1 MPLAQYRC
9 AMKALLPKHLLLPL
23 AAFFLLSSPLIVANA
38 GVKSTFL
45 YSLSNFN
52 GKFSFGEVR
61 VRADRT
67 RDEVYVI
74 DRGIVHIFNNAGME
88 EFWFGDD
95 PELGTIY
102 DLAVD
107 EKGDIFLL
115 SYVFSD
121 TAGRNCFVIRC
132 SYRGEVKEKFPISGL
147 PPEFSPFYPDT
158 LMYRDGN
165 CYLAGTGRGLAVVTD
180 KKGVFRRGYDFLK
193 ILDIPVKDRADKE
206 MYGFSIDP
214 AGNMLFTI
222 PVLFKAY
229 VVSPEGKMEASFGRP
244 GSAPGLFGVVSGIT
258 ADEQGNYYVVERLR
272 SVVMVFD
279 KEFRFLH
286 EFGYRGAKPENLIRP
301 SDLALGNSGKIYVN
315 QMRDRGV
322 SVFSLTSD

>member
-1 MPLAQYRC
+1 
-9 AMKALLPKHLLLPL
+9 MKSLRPNRLVLLL
-23 AAFFLLSSPLIVANA
+23 AAFLIVALCHETADA
-38 GVKSTFL
+38 GVKSSFL

-52 GKFSFGEVR
+52 GKFPFNDVR
-61 VRADRT
+61 VRTDRV

-95 PELGTIY
+95 REFGTIY

-115 SYVFSD
+115 VYESSQSGD
-121 TAGRNCFVIRC
+121 RNCAIVRC
-132 SYRGEVKEKFPISGL
+132 NYRGEIKEKFSISGL
-147 PPEFSPFYPDT
+147 PPEISAFSPDT
-158 LMYRDGN
+158 LMYREGN
-165 CYLAGTGRGLAVVTD
+165 CYLVNSGQGRAVVTD
-180 KKGVFRRGYDFLK
+180 RKGVFQRDYDLYK
-193 ILDIPVKDRADKE
+193 AVNIPEKERADKE
-206 MYGFSIDP
+206 LFGFSLDR

-244 GSAPGLFGVVSGIT
+244 GSAPGLFGVVSGIA
-258 ADEQGNYYVVERLR
+258 ADDLGNYLVVERLR

-279 KEFRFLH
+279 KELRFQH
-286 EFGYRGAKPENLIRP
+286 EFGYRGEGKPWNLVRP
-301 SDLALGNSGKIYVN
+301 SELALGKTGIVYVN
-315 QMRDRGV
+315 QLRGRGV
-322 SVFSLTSD
+322 SVFSLIYD

>member
-1 MPLAQYRC
+1 
-9 AMKALLPKHLLLPL
+9 MKASSMKYLPL
-23 AAFFLLSSPLIVANA
+23 ALAAFLMPTFFHTAAEA
-38 GVKSTFL
+38 GTKSTFL

-52 GKFSFGEVR
+52 GKFPFSEVR
-61 VRADRT
+61 VRTDRT

-74 DRGIVHIFNNAGME
+74 DRGIVRIFNNVGME

-107 EKGDIFLL
+107 ENGDIFLL
-115 SYVFSD
+115 SFDFSD
-121 TAGRNCFVIRC
+121 PAGRKCFVIRC
-132 SYRGEVKEKFPISGL
+132 NYRGEIKEKFPISGL
-147 PPEFSPFYPDT
+147 PPEFFPFYPDT

-165 CYLAGTGRGLAVVTD
+165 CYLAGTGRGLAIATD
-180 KKGVFRRGYDFLK
+180 KKGVFQRGYDFLK
-193 ILDIPVKDRADKE
+193 ILKIPEKERADKE
-206 MYGFSIDP
+206 LSGFSIDKS
-214 AGNMLFTI
+214 GNMLFTI

-229 VVSPEGKMEASFGRP
+229 VVSPEGNMEASFGKP
-244 GSAPGLFGVVSGIT
+244 GSAPGMFGVVGGIA
-258 ADEQGNYYVVERLR
+258 ADDLGNYFVVERLR

-286 EFGYRGAKPENLIRP
+286 EFGYRGAKPANLIRP
-301 SDLALGNSGKIYVN
+301 SDLALGNTGKLYVN

-322 SVFSLTSD
+322 SVFSVTSD